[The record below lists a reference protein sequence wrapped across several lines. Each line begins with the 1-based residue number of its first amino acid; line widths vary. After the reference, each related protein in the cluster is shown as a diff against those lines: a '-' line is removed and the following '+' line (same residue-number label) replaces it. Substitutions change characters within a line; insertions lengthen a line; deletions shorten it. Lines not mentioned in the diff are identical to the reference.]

1 MNLLFNAIMWG
12 LFTRALTLAS
22 STVRVSII
30 NTSANFIVTAVLSFF
45 IFRESLP
52 GLWWLGAAML
62 VAGSVI
68 IGMREETEKK
78 SVVATTGEAPLLDR
92 DTNANVDSYRDEDEG
107 EDIVELDSVKDTQGN
122 SSDDDGVLK

>member
-30 NTSANFIVTAVLSFF
+30 NTSANFILTAMLSLI
-45 IFRESLP
+45 IFSESLP

-68 IGMREETEKK
+68 IGMREETEKEA
-78 SVVATTGEAPLLDR
+78 VIATTGEAPLLDR
-92 DTNANVDSYRDEDEG
+92 HGDANTEAFQDED
-107 EDIVELDSVKDTQGN
+107 DAYRVQLNSVKTERTTAAMKMGC
-122 SSDDDGVLK
+122 

>member
-1 MNLLFNAIMWG
+1 
-12 LFTRALTLAS
+12 
-22 STVRVSII
+22 
-30 NTSANFIVTAVLSFF
+30 
-45 IFRESLP
+45 
-52 GLWWLGAAML
+52 ML

>member
-1 MNLLFNAIMWG
+1 
-12 LFTRALTLAS
+12 
-22 STVRVSII
+22 
-30 NTSANFIVTAVLSFF
+30 
-45 IFRESLP
+45 
-52 GLWWLGAAML
+52 ML

-92 DTNANVDSYRDEDEG
+92 DTNANADSYRDEDEG

-122 SSDDDGVLK
+122 SSDDDSVLK